1 MSAEDDI
8 FDAVTRH
15 QIFVLR
21 YAKGRER
28 EAEDFIARQL
38 EEVIYRLETGNLT
51 DFGRS
56 RSQAQATDL
65 YQYLVES
72 DKEYADTFKSK
83 LVEFGEYEANFN
95 RTMMQRHLE
104 TDLSLPAPMQIQ
116 QEKTYL
122 HVGAG

>member
-28 EAEDFIARQL
+28 EAEEFIARQL

-56 RSQAQATDL
+56 RAQAQATDL
-65 YQYLVES
+65 YQYLGES
-72 DKEYADTFKSK
+72 DKNTQTR
-83 LVEFGEYEANFN
+83 LN
-95 RTMMQRHLE
+95 
-104 TDLSLPAPMQIQ
+104 LSWSSLGSTRLNSTAQ
-116 QEKTYL
+116 
-122 HVGAG
+122 